1 MTTRKKAAISLTILF
16 VFVMLFSHIF
26 VIAEADHE
34 CSGEDCPICEIIA
47 IVSDAIK
54 GLSLIGSAVVI
65 CAALVFG
72 IVKSLYVNNEAQSVS
87 SLITLKVKLSN

>member
-1 MTTRKKAAISLTILF
+1 MTARNRVALALTVLF

-26 VIAEADHE
+26 AIVEADHE

-47 IVSDAIK
+47 TVSDTIK
-54 GLSLIGSAVVI
+54 GLSLVGATVTI
-65 CAALVFG
+65 CAAIIFE
-72 IVKSLYVNNEAQSVS
+72 IVKTLLVGNKAKTVS